1 MHASSRSFRTGRR
14 FLARHR
20 PQIALEY
27 FRKALHSCP
36 VDERQELVRTL
47 FYIGIV
53 LKQVGLPS
61 SALKTWLTARGL
73 HKRSYA
79 GRMADR
85 YMNDYGMLRQMSS
98 ELDDWNAFYS
108 VQLKKYLESKRSR
121 KIGSQGEKDMIW
133 DLIFEYWQGIL
144 RSGVLRGKSNSEK
157 LALFS
162 DVEIIF
168 PYFSLPAEKHEI
180 IQVDFFSR
188 SRVSPDDPCPCH
200 SGLPYG
206 QCCGR
211 IKCDEEL
218 LYGLF

>member
-79 GRMADR
+79 AG
-85 YMNDYGMLRQMSS
+85 
-98 ELDDWNAFYS
+98 W
-108 VQLKKYLESKRSR
+108 
-121 KIGSQGEKDMIW
+121 
-133 DLIFEYWQGIL
+133 
-144 RSGVLRGKSNSEK
+144 
-157 LALFS
+157 
-162 DVEIIF
+162 
-168 PYFSLPAEKHEI
+168 
-180 IQVDFFSR
+180 
-188 SRVSPDDPCPCH
+188 
-200 SGLPYG
+200 
-206 QCCGR
+206 R
-211 IKCDEEL
+211 IAT
-218 LYGLF
+218 